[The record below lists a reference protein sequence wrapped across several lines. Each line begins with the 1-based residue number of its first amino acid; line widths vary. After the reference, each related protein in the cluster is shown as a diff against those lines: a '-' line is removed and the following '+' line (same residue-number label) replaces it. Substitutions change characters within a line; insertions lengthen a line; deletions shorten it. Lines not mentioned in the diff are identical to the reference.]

1 MKLLYQTNG
10 IHYSFQLR
18 PMSFREREA
27 IAANIKPDPSC
38 KPKSAIQEDPEDR
51 TRLKKRHYVRAE
63 A

>member
-1 MKLLYQTNG
+1 
-10 IHYSFQLR
+10 
-18 PMSFREREA
+18 MSFREREA